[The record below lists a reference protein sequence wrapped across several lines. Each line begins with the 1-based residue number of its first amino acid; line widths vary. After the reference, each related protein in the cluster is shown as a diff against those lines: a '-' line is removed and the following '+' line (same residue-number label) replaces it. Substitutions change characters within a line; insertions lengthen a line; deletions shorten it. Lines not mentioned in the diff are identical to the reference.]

1 MNIVKGIH
9 IRREE
14 PKEGTSSAWGS
25 ECRGR
30 LHGGL
35 SSGYLREK

>member
-9 IRREE
+9 IRGEE
-14 PKEGTSSAWGS
+14 AKEGTTSAWGS

-30 LHGGL
+30 LNRRL